1 MTFRTMM
8 ATAAALALLGLMPA
22 SAADS
27 VLTAKVASAQRAAE
41 SKARDG
47 ARHPAET
54 LELWGVKPGQ
64 TIIEVSPGSG
74 YWAEILAP
82 YAKDTKG
89 HYIAATGRPDQKL
102 PAKFEDAAA
111 YGPIHYTVFNKDSG
125 ALGAPASADI
135 VITARNI
142 HNWMWVDGL
151 ADKAMKDFYAV
162 LKPGG
167 VLAIE
172 EHRADP
178 KPMVKDARDGYVST
192 QHVIDLAQK
201 AGFKLEARSEINA
214 NAKDT
219 KGHPFGVWTLPPSR
233 RSSEANQPSP
243 AGFDRANFDAIGE
256 SDRMTLRF
264 RKPG

>member
-1 MTFRTMM
+1 MM
-8 ATAAALALLGLMPA
+8 ATAAALAFLGLMPA

-27 VLTAKVASAQRAAE
+27 VLTAKVAGAQRSAD
-41 SKARDG
+41 SKARDA
-47 ARHPAET
+47 ARHPAQT
-54 LELWGVKPGQ
+54 LEFWGVKPGQ
-64 TIIEVSPGSG
+64 TIIEVSPGGG
-74 YWAEILAP
+74 YWSEILAP

-89 HYIAATGRPDQKL
+89 HYIPAFGRPDQKL

-111 YGPIHYTVFNKDSG
+111 YGSIHYTLFNKDSG
-125 ALGAPASADI
+125 PLGAPASADI

-142 HNWMWVDGL
+142 HNWMWIPGM

-167 VLAIE
+167 ILAIE

-178 KPMVKDARDGYVST
+178 KPMEVDARNGYVST
-192 QHVIDLAQK
+192 QHVIELAQK

-219 KGHPFGVWTLPPSR
+219 KDHPFGVWTLPPSR
-233 RSSEANQPSP
+233 RSAAEQNQPTP
-243 AGFDRANFDAIGE
+243 VGFDRAKYDAVGE

-264 RKPG
+264 RKPA